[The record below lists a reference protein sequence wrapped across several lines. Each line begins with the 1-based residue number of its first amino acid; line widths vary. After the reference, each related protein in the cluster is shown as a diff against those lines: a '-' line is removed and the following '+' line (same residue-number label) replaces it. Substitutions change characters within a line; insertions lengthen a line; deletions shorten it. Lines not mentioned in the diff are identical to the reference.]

1 MERELHRQEVM
12 RDRERSKESFSRRKM
27 DGGSIPTGPSSTG
40 RTLPR
45 PPPINKRQVAVVS
58 QNTAIVWDAV
68 LQYYCLSHYVYGIRV
83 SEGRNCISLIKSHLA
98 LYSVFHPVSFFPSFV
113 RS

>member
-1 MERELHRQEVM
+1 M

-58 QNTAIVWDAV
+58 QNTIVWDAV

>member
-1 MERELHRQEVM
+1 M

-58 QNTAIVWDAV
+58 QNTDAIV
-68 LQYYCLSHYVYGIRV
+68 LGMQYCNIIAFLITSMELGSVKDEIVFPWLSL
-83 SEGRNCISLIKSHLA
+83 SA
-98 LYSVFHPVSFFPSFV
+98 L
-113 RS
+113 